1 MTVRLFCTAVM
12 LFGQMVEVRARSVL
26 ASTYGYEAG
35 RKTASGAR
43 YNPHGLTVAH
53 RKLPF
58 GTCLMLARGDRKVRV
73 TVNDRGPFTGGRELD
88 LSTGAAHALGF
99 SGVGRL
105 DMQRCS

>member
-1 MTVRLFCTAVM
+1 MTLRWLCAAM
-12 LFGQMVEVRARSVL
+12 ILSGQIVNVHARSVL
-26 ASTYGYEAG
+26 ASTYGYEGG

-43 YNPHGLTVAH
+43 YHPHGLTVAH

-58 GTCLMLARGDRKVRV
+58 GTCLMLSRGDRKVRV
-73 TVNDRGPFTGGRELD
+73 TVNDRGPFVGGRELD
-88 LSTGAAHALGF
+88 VSTGAAHALGF